1 MATGTVKRFSFGIL
15 PVLAMFVVL
24 LVSLSLMSD
33 ATHNSERFGEHYT
46 WLLLINALGLVVLG
60 ALVVANIIW
69 LVSQQ
74 RKKAAG
80 IQLTTRMVVMFVVLA
95 VVPVSVVYYF
105 SLQFLHRGIDS
116 WFDVRVEQALGD
128 ALDLGRTALDVRLR
142 DVLRLS
148 EQMAEEL
155 SESHSATLSL
165 NLYDLRVRSS
175 AAEITLL
182 GNDGRILASSSSD
195 PTDII
200 PSQPTGEMLQVL
212 HDGRHYIGLD
222 PVGDSGLY
230 ARALVP
236 VQSSREDSEIY
247 TLQVL
252 FPVSEK
258 MGMLADSIESAFVHY
273 RELSYL
279 RTPLKFSYT
288 LTLSIVLVVSLLAA
302 IWMAFFSARRLVA
315 PVRDLAEATRAVA
328 EGDYSKR
335 LPVASK
341 DELGFLVRSFN
352 DMTRRLSRARD
363 AARESQQQVESQR
376 AYLEAVLANLS
387 SGVIGLDSDSVIRAV
402 NSAARHNLGIDIES
416 YLGKDIAD
424 VSVDHAFLVPLIDV
438 IASKRGTGKQAWQ
451 AEVSLFGVNGR
462 QILICR
468 GASLEGVDSGR
479 GSQVIVFDDITALIQ
494 AQRDAAWGE
503 VARRLAH
510 EIKNPLTPIQLSAE
524 RLRRRYMDSMDKDD
538 VEVLDRAT
546 RTIVNQVEAMKKMVN
561 AFSEYARVPAMS
573 LEPVNLNKLVN
584 EVLDLYRGGTVNA
597 SIRADLETVCPV
609 VEGDAGRIRQ
619 LLHNLIKNALEAVHD
634 RDDGL
639 VTLST
644 RCGGDAD
651 SRYIELCV
659 DDNGPGFEESVLED
673 LFEPYVSTKPRGSG
687 LGLAIVK
694 KIIEEH
700 GGMIAAETSPE
711 GGARIRIRL
720 LVSGTVD
727 VEDNRDDTGTHD
739 RTRSIRDAGI

>member
-1 MATGTVKRFSFGIL
+1 
-15 PVLAMFVVL
+15 MFVVL

-60 ALVVANIIW
+60 GLVVANIIW

-74 RKKAAG
+74 RKQAAG
-80 IQLTTRMVVMFVVLA
+80 IQLTSRMVVMFVVLA
-95 VVPVSVVYYF
+95 VVPVSIVYYF

-116 WFDVRVEQALGD
+116 WFDVRIEQALGD

-142 DVLRLS
+142 DVLHLS

-155 SESHSATLSL
+155 SESPSATLSL
-165 NLYDLRVRSS
+165 NLYDLRVRSG

-182 GNDGRILASSSSD
+182 GNDGRIVASSSAD
-195 PTDII
+195 PTDIV

-236 VQSSREDSEIY
+236 VQSSREDSEVY
-247 TLQVL
+247 TLHVL

-273 RELSYL
+273 RELAYL

-302 IWMAFFSARRLVA
+302 IWTAFFSARRLVA

-363 AARESQQQVESQR
+363 TARESQQQVESQR

-387 SGVIGLDSDSVIRAV
+387 SGVIGLDSDSVVRAV

-416 YLGKDIAD
+416 YLGKDIAA
-424 VSVDHAFLVPLIDV
+424 VSEDHAFLVPLIDV
-438 IASKRGTGKQAWQ
+438 IASKHGTDKQAWQ

-468 GASLEGVDSGR
+468 GASLEDVDSGR

-524 RLRRRYMDSMDKDD
+524 RLRRRYMDTMDKDD
-538 VEVLDRAT
+538 VEVMDRAT

-597 SIRADLETVCPV
+597 SIRADLGTVCPV

-634 RDDGL
+634 REDAL
-639 VTLST
+639 VKLST
-644 RCGGDAD
+644 RCSGDAD

-659 DDNGPGFEESVLED
+659 DDNGPGFEESVLEN

-727 VEDNRDDTGTHD
+727 VEDNRDETGTHH
-739 RTRSIRDAGI
+739 RTRSVHDAGI

>member
-24 LVSLSLMSD
+24 LASLSLMSD

-74 RKKAAG
+74 RKQAAG
-80 IQLTTRMVVMFVVLA
+80 IQLTSRMVVMFVVLA
-95 VVPVSVVYYF
+95 VVPVSIVYYF
-105 SLQFLHRGIDS
+105 SLQFLHKGIDS
-116 WFDVRVEQALGD
+116 WFDVRIEQALGD

-142 DVLRLS
+142 DVLHLS

-155 SESHSATLSL
+155 SESPSATLSL
-165 NLYDLRVRSS
+165 NLYDLRVRSG

-182 GNDGRILASSSSD
+182 GNDGRIIASSSVD
-195 PTDII
+195 PTDIV
-200 PSQPTGEMLQVL
+200 PSQPTSEMLQVL

-236 VQSSREDSEIY
+236 VQSSREDSEVY
-247 TLQVL
+247 TLHVL
-252 FPVSEK
+252 FPVSER
-258 MGMLADSIESAFVHY
+258 MGILADSIESAFVHY
-273 RELSYL
+273 RELAYL

-302 IWMAFFSARRLVA
+302 IWTAFFSARRLVA

-387 SGVIGLDSDSVIRAV
+387 SGVIGLDSDSVVRAV

-416 YLGKDIAD
+416 YLGKDIVD
-424 VSVDHAFLVPLIDV
+424 VSEDHAFLAPLIDV
-438 IASKRGTGKQAWQ
+438 ISSKRGTDNQAWQ

-468 GASLEGVDSGR
+468 GASLEDVDSGR

-524 RLRRRYMDSMDKDD
+524 RLRRRYMDTMEKKD

-573 LEPVNLNKLVN
+573 LEPINLNKLVN

-634 RDDGL
+634 RDDAL

-659 DDNGPGFEESVLED
+659 DDNGPGFEESVLEN

-727 VEDNRDDTGTHD
+727 AENSRDETGTHD
-739 RTRSIRDAGI
+739 KTRSIRDAGI

>member
-1 MATGTVKRFSFGIL
+1 MAIGTVRRFGFGIL
-15 PVLAMFVVL
+15 PILAMFIVL

-33 ATHNSERFGEHYT
+33 ATHNSERFGEHYS
-46 WLLLINALGLVVLG
+46 WLLLINALGLVVMG
-60 ALVVANIIW
+60 AMVVANIIW
-69 LVSQQ
+69 LLSQQ

-95 VVPVSVVYYF
+95 VAPVSVVYYF

-116 WFDVRVEQALGD
+116 WFDVRIEEALGD

-142 DVLRLS
+142 DVLHLT
-148 EQMAEEL
+148 EQMADEV
-155 SESHSATLSL
+155 SESPSATLPL
-165 NLYDLRVRSS
+165 NIYDLRVRSG

-182 GNDGRILASSSSD
+182 GNDGRIVASSSAD
-195 PTDII
+195 PTDIV
-200 PSQPTGEMLQVL
+200 PSQPTGEMLQML
-212 HDGRHYIGLD
+212 HSGRHYIGLD
-222 PVGDSGLY
+222 PVGDTGLY

-236 VQSSREDSEIY
+236 VQSSRQDSEVY
-247 TLQVL
+247 TLQTL
-252 FPVSEK
+252 FPVSER
-258 MGMLADSIESAFVHY
+258 MGMLADSVQSAFVHY
-273 RELSYL
+273 RELAYL

-288 LTLSIVLVVSLLAA
+288 LTLSIVLVLSLLAA
-302 IWMAFFSARRLVA
+302 IWMAFYSARRLVA

-363 AARESQQQVESQR
+363 AAHKSRHQVESQR

-387 SGVIGLDSDSVIRAV
+387 SGVIGLDSDLVIRAV
-402 NSAARHNLGIDIES
+402 NTAARQNLGVDIKP
-416 YLGKDIAD
+416 YLGKDLAD
-424 VSVDHAFLVPLIDV
+424 VGEDHAFLIPLIDV
-438 IASKRGTGKQAWQ
+438 IASKRSGGKQPWQ
-451 AEVSLFGVNGR
+451 AEVTLFGVNGH

-468 GASLEGVDSGR
+468 GASLKGVDSRR
-479 GSQVIVFDDITALIQ
+479 GSQIIVFDDVTALIQ

-524 RLRRRYMDSMDKDD
+524 RLRRRYIDRMDKDD

-561 AFSEYARVPAMS
+561 AFSEYARAPKIS
-573 LEPVNLNKLVN
+573 LEPIKLNLLVN
-584 EVLDLYRGGTVNA
+584 EVLDLYRGNNVNA
-597 SIRADLETVCPV
+597 AIKTSLEAEHDDM
-609 VEGDAGRIRQ
+609 EGDAGRIRQ
-619 LLHNLIKNALEAVHD
+619 LLHNLVKNALEAVHE
-634 RDDGL
+634 RDDAQIR
-639 VTLST
+639 LST
-644 RCGGDAD
+644 RCGGELD

-659 DDNGPGFEESVLED
+659 DDNGPGFMEHVLEN

-694 KIIEEH
+694 KIVEEH
-700 GGMIAAETSPE
+700 GGMIVAETSPE

-720 LVSGTVD
+720 LVSGAAAAEEGGEETGLS
-727 VEDNRDDTGTHD
+727 NRTHPV
-739 RTRSIRDAGI
+739 RDAGL

>member
-1 MATGTVKRFSFGIL
+1 MAIGTVRRFGFGIL
-15 PVLAMFVVL
+15 PILAMFIVL

-33 ATHNSERFGEHYT
+33 ATHNSERFGEHYS

-69 LVSQQ
+69 LLGQQ

-95 VVPVSVVYYF
+95 VAPVSVVYYF

-116 WFDVRVEQALGD
+116 WFDVRIEEALGD

-142 DVLRLS
+142 DVLHLT
-148 EQMAEEL
+148 EQMADEV
-155 SESHSATLSL
+155 SESPSATLSL
-165 NLYDLRVRSS
+165 NLYDLRVRSG

-182 GNDGRILASSSSD
+182 GSDGRILASSSAD
-195 PTDII
+195 PTDIV
-200 PSQPTGEMLQVL
+200 PSQPTGEMLQIL
-212 HDGRHYIGLD
+212 HSGRHYIGLD
-222 PVGDSGLY
+222 PVGDTGLY

-236 VQSSREDSEIY
+236 VQSSRQDSEVY
-247 TLQVL
+247 TLQTL
-252 FPVSEK
+252 FPVSER
-258 MGMLADSIESAFVHY
+258 MGMLADSVQSAFVHY
-273 RELSYL
+273 RELAYL

-288 LTLSIVLVVSLLAA
+288 LTLSIVLVLSLLAA
-302 IWMAFFSARRLVA
+302 IWMAFYSARRLVA

-363 AARESQQQVESQR
+363 AAQKSRHQVESQR

-402 NSAARHNLGIDIES
+402 NTAARQNLGVDIKP
-416 YLGKDIAD
+416 YLGKKLAD
-424 VSVDHAFLVPLIDV
+424 VGEDHAFLTPLIDV
-438 IASKRGTGKQAWQ
+438 IASKRSGGKQAWQ
-451 AEVSLFGVNGR
+451 AEVTLFGINGH

-468 GASLEGVDSGR
+468 GASLKGVDLRR
-479 GSQVIVFDDITALIQ
+479 GSQIIVFDDVTALIQ

-524 RLRRRYMDSMDKDD
+524 RLRRRYIDTMDKDD

-561 AFSEYARVPAMS
+561 AFNEYARAPKIS
-573 LEPVNLNKLVN
+573 LEPIKLNMLVN
-584 EVLDLYRGGTVNA
+584 EVLDLYRGNNVNA
-597 SIRADLETVCPV
+597 AIRTCLEAECDN
-609 VEGDAGRIRQ
+609 VEGDTGRIRQ
-619 LLHNLIKNALEAVHD
+619 LLHNLVKNALEAVHEL
-634 RDDGL
+634 DDAQ
-639 VTLST
+639 VKLST
-644 RCGGDAD
+644 RCGGELD

-659 DDNGPGFEESVLED
+659 DDNGPGFREHVLEN

-694 KIIEEH
+694 KIVEEH

-720 LVSGTVD
+720 LVSAVAVGG
-727 VEDNRDDTGTHD
+727 EGGEGSGLRNS
-739 RTRSIRDAGI
+739 TRPSRDAGL